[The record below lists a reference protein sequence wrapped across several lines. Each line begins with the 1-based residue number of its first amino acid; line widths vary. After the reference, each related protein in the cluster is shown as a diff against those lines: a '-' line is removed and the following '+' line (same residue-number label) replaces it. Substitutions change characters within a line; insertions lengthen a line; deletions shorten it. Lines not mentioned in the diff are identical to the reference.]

1 MPGAYLWAYDP
12 VNKKWLKVPCASDG
26 TLKVEI
32 SNMRFWQLEDTP
44 NEYTGQ
50 AGKGLRV
57 KSTED
62 GLEFVAL
69 ALDPHGNEAH
79 NPDMLPLSTSNAI
92 NAYMSGN
99 KWLEVAT
106 SGIVGLPK
114 QSACLLYQNTQ
125 QTLAHNTWTKVV
137 LDAKE
142 FDVQNE
148 GDTANYRITVS
159 QDGKYLII
167 GAIGFY
173 YDDVVA
179 DKIVACSIRVNGGG
193 RAIYY
198 AQSSVADRGLSVGV
212 SRTLSLS
219 AGDYIELYGFHNF
232 GADARLLAESFR
244 TYLCVIKIA

>member
-12 VNKKWLKVPCASDG
+12 VNKKWLKVPCATDG

-32 SNMRFWQLEDTP
+32 TNMKFWQLEDTP

-57 KSTED
+57 KSSED

-79 NPDMLPLSTSNAI
+79 DPDMLPLSTSDAI

-99 KWLEVAT
+99 KWLSVAT

-114 QSACLLYQNTQ
+114 QSACILYQSTQ

-137 LDAKE
+137 LDAEE
-142 FDVQNE
+142 FDIQNE
-148 GDTANYRITVS
+148 GDTANYRVTVS
-159 QDGKYLII
+159 QDGKYLVI
-167 GAIGFY
+167 GSIGFY

-179 DKIVACSIRVNGGG
+179 DKTVACAIYINGG
-193 RAIYY
+193 AHALNY
-198 AQSSVADRGLSVGV
+198 AQTSVADLGIGV
-212 SRTLSLS
+212 SVTIIRSLS
-219 AGDYIELYGFHNF
+219 AGDYVELYGYHNF
-232 GADARLLAESFR
+232 GADARLLARSGR

>member
-12 VNKKWLKVPCASDG
+12 TNKKWVKVPCATDG

-32 SNMRFWQLEDTP
+32 TNMNFWQLEDTP

-79 NPDMLPLSTSNAI
+79 DPDMLPLSTSDAI

-99 KWLEVAT
+99 KWLGVAT

-114 QSACLLYQNTQ
+114 QSGCMVYLSTDQSIPSKTHVKVNFDAVVFDIQN
-125 QTLAHNTWTKVV
+125 
-137 LDAKE
+137 E
-142 FDVQNE
+142 FDE
-148 GDTANYRITVS
+148 TTNYRFTATE
-159 QDGKYLII
+159 GGRYLVAAKLAFI
-167 GAIGFY
+167 
-173 YDDVVA
+173 DVV
-179 DKIVACSIRVNGGG
+179 DGNEYFVMIYKNGSKVYEEAFAAGG
-193 RAIYY
+193 ANAINPILTTVIEL
-198 AQSSVADRGLSVGV
+198 A
-212 SRTLSLS
+212 
-219 AGDYIELYGFHNF
+219 AGDYVEFYAYQNSASTATLVAGSATTWGSI
-232 GADARLLAESFR
+232 
-244 TYLCVIKIA
+244 VKIA